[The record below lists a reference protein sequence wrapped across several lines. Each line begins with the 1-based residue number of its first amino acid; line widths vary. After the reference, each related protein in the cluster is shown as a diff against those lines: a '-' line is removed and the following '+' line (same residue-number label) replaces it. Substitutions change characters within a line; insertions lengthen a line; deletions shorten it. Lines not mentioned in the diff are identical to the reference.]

1 MPIIKVQTNV
11 IGFLFDADVWLEN
24 QQIPMANDGGKNW
37 QSTDILDVRDGK
49 LNIVF
54 HGRGVAGADWTF
66 TIVQL
71 EPEEKAFYKNDGT
84 IGSNGHSLFAD
95 FVALT

>member
-1 MPIIKVQTNV
+1 MPVIKVQTNV

-24 QQIPMANDGGKNW
+24 QQIPMTANGGDNW
-37 QSTDILDVRDGK
+37 QSTDIVNVKDGR

-54 HGRGVAGADWTF
+54 HGRGVAGAAWEF
-66 TIVQL
+66 TIVEL
-71 EPEEKAFYKNDGT
+71 EPDAKPLYKNAGA

-95 FVALT
+95 FVDLA